1 MRIGAMT
8 RAKTTGL
15 AAISVFCLGLAA
27 ISLPALAGTNFDG
40 VYDVTVT
47 TTVGSCAKVQK
58 GTVVIEGGHVKTTS
72 EEGATAFGLV
82 DTEGTISMQFHD
94 KDELAHVAGYAKNG
108 KKGPSATGTWS
119 APVSQCGGHWSAV
132 RQG

>member
-1 MRIGAMT
+1 MT
-8 RAKTTGL
+8 RAKITGL
-15 AAISVFCLGLAA
+15 AAVSFWVLGLAA

-40 VYDVTVT
+40 VYEVTVT
-47 TTVGSCAKVQK
+47 TTVGSCAKTYR

-94 KDELAHVAGYAKNG
+94 KDELAHVAGKAANT
-108 KKGPSATGTWS
+108 KKGAAASGTWS
-119 APVSQCGGHWSAV
+119 APVSQCGGRWNAV
-132 RQG
+132 RQS